1 MRRRAIVASLMSS
14 TAVLI
19 FGWQLGASGVSVP
32 GSPAGT
38 ASASSGATSSATPG
52 GVGEAGAAE
61 VITGDVVRTRFGT
74 VQVQIT
80 VANGQLTDVTALKL
94 TDEDNKSVRISAR
107 AAPIL
112 RTEALAAQSA
122 HIDVVSGATYTTDGY
137 TESLQSA
144 LDQAGM

>member
-19 FGWQLGASGVSVP
+19 FGWQLG
-32 GSPAGT
+32 T
-38 ASASSGATSSATPG
+38 SGATVPTYSPGAASDSSATTPPG
-52 GVGEAGAAE
+52 AAGSGAAE
-61 VITGDVVRTRFGT
+61 VFAGNVVATRFGT

-80 VANGQLTDVTALKL
+80 VASGQLTDVTALKL
-94 TDEDNKSVRISAR
+94 TDAGNQSVRISAR

-112 RTEALAAQSA
+112 RSEALTAQSA
-122 HIDVVSGATYTTDGY
+122 EVDVVTGATYTTDGY
-137 TESLQSA
+137 TSSLQSA

>member
-1 MRRRAIVASLMSS
+1 MRKRAVVASVMSS
-14 TAVLI
+14 TAVLL
-19 FGWQLGASGVSVP
+19 FGWQLGTSGATVP
-32 GSPAGT
+32 TYSAGT
-38 ASASSGATSSATPG
+38 ASDPSGASPSTTTDA
-52 GVGEAGAAE
+52 AGPAAAE
-61 VITGDVVRTRFGT
+61 VFTGVAAPTRFGT

-112 RTEALAAQSA
+112 RSEALVAQSA
-122 HIDVVSGATYTTDGY
+122 NIDVVSGATYTTDGY